1 MLRKMVEQHPSF
13 KSLPK
18 MFQLAYPQLA
28 DLFER
33 DPENIFRTTDE
44 LAEQHPEFSRDVWD
58 EFLQFEPVKQFIS
71 VRTKRFIEQSARK
84 AQRKLAEE
92 AESGN
97 VQAVKQLQE
106 LAGLLDAKEN
116 NKIIVT
122 HFVPRTQEDL
132 QTYLASET
140 QPKTEA
146 SPQVS
151 PDE

>member
-1 MLRKMVEQHPSF
+1 MLRKMVEQHPLF

-18 MFQLAYPQLA
+18 MLQWAYPQLA

-44 LAEQHPEFSRDVWD
+44 LADQHPEFSRDVWD